1 MVGLTLVL
9 PLLPYYA
16 TEFGANA
23 LVVGVLISAF
33 SLAQLLC
40 APLWGGIS
48 DRHGRRP
55 VILFGLATTSVA
67 YVIFGFA
74 HSVALLLISRV
85 IQGIGG
91 GTIGVVQAYVADASP
106 PEERTKS
113 LGWLTAVTSLGA
125 LVGPAFGSVLDQL
138 AGRSAPGLAAAGLA
152 IVTAAFA
159 LRYLPES
166 QGARGEPAAPEPKV
180 TGRDALR
187 GVLARWREPASRLI
201 WIYTIAI
208 GAFYG
213 TAGIFPLLLKARLG
227 VTEHTIGY
235 FFMYFGGMGVIV
247 RAGIL
252 GRAVDRF
259 GEARVARIG
268 GGGDDADADR
278 DGVRLPVRD
287 GAALARGLGDE
298 PRPLHGRAADVRRR
312 VAGGVPDP
320 RRLGDGP
327 PGERGAVR
335 HLGGAGIAH
344 DPAHGSHAHLRA
356 AGGRAPGGS
365 VAAGR
370 GPSSLSHVSTSATST
385 DTACCSTTR
394 SVRSR
399 RSSSS
404 RR

>member
-268 GGGDDADADR
+268 IGLLAGGLA
-278 DGVRLPVRD
+278 LF
-287 GAALARGLGDE
+287 ALAHSWPAVAVAMTLMPLGTAFLFPCVTGLLSRVVSATNRGLYMGVQQTY
-298 PRPLHGRAADVRRR
+298 GGVSR
-312 VAGGVPDP
+312 VAFPILAGWVMDHLGNGVPFGISAGLVLLTIP
-320 RRLGDGP
+320 LTGAMHTYARLEDA
-327 PGERGAVR
+327 R
-335 HLGGAGIAH
+335 
-344 DPAHGSHAHLRA
+344 PA
-356 AGGRAPGGS
+356 AP
-365 VAAGR
+365 
-370 GPSSLSHVSTSATST
+370 
-385 DTACCSTTR
+385 
-394 SVRSR
+394 
-399 RSSSS
+399 
-404 RR
+404 